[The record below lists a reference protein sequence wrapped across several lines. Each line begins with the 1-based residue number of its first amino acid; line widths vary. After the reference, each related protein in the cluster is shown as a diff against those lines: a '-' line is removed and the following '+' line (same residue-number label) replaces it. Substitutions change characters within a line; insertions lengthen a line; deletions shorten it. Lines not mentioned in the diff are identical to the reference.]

1 MIKKLSLSTALA
13 VATVAMGAFTQAAEA
28 ALFNFSYTLENGDV
42 FSGMLEGEVQ
52 GDNDTVF
59 VSALTMPM
67 FNGSPHP
74 DIPFLVS
81 LTTRFGGSS
90 APPTV
95 SFSGTLM
102 DFCAN
107 DEPNCNGDEGI
118 LFDTVVQFLGGPIVV
133 TGLAAGFVSEPYNP
147 ANWSLTPKS
156 VPEPLTILGAGAAIG
171 FGTAFKRKLA
181 QKEVKQG

>member
-90 APPTV
+90 CLLYTSPSPR
-95 SFSGTLM
+95 
-102 DFCAN
+102 D
-107 DEPNCNGDEGI
+107 
-118 LFDTVVQFLGGPIVV
+118 
-133 TGLAAGFVSEPYNP
+133 
-147 ANWSLTPKS
+147 
-156 VPEPLTILGAGAAIG
+156 
-171 FGTAFKRKLA
+171 
-181 QKEVKQG
+181 